1 MADRLRRTRTAAA
14 EVEGPH
20 VIVPGRAGRAVT
32 TEDHLFAQRTLT
44 LFTQVNEESARRLV
58 EAIFTL
64 ADLDP
69 AADITLYIDSPGGLV
84 TAGLAI
90 MEAMDAVPCDIRTV
104 CVGQAASMAAI
115 ILSHG
120 TKGKRLVGPQSRVL
134 IHQPSAGT
142 SGKSTDMEISTE
154 ETARLRRQSVAILAA
169 NSGQDPA
176 DVEADFKDDLWLNAE
191 QAVEYGLADGLL
203 PSRRLR
209 GTPDAVN
216 PPSKRAAEI
225 LAQRA
230 AKKRLQQGSTP
241 TPAHRARR
249 ARPVR
254 QTRVPADRARL
265 ALPPR
270 GPAHAAPV
278 AEPPGLA

>member
-1 MADRLRRTRTAAA
+1 MADRLRRTTTPAT
-14 EVEGPH
+14 EVEGPN
-20 VIVPGRAGRAVT
+20 VIIASRGDRAIGT
-32 TEDHLFAQRTLT
+32 DDYLFSKRMLT
-44 LFTQVNEESARRLV
+44 LFTQVNEDSARRLV

-64 ADLDP
+64 ADIDP
-69 AADITLYIDSPGGLV
+69 KAEITLYIDSPGGLV

-120 TKGKRLVGPQSRVL
+120 TQGKRLVGPQSRVL
-134 IHQPSAGT
+134 IHQPSAGA

-169 NSGQDPA
+169 NSGQLPA

-191 QAVEYGLADGLL
+191 QAIEYGLADKLL
-203 PSRRLR
+203 PAKRLR

-225 LAQRA
+225 LAERA
-230 AKKRLQQGSTP
+230 TRRGLASGSAQPPARRQPRAGRVTP
-241 TPAHRARR
+241 DR
-249 ARPVR
+249 ARPV
-254 QTRVPADRARL
+254 VAR
-265 ALPPR
+265 R
-270 GPAHAAPV
+270 GPVQAKPV
-278 AEPPGLA
+278 SVPEPPAVA